1 MACGP
6 PGRRSS
12 RSEAAAGESPLAV
25 DHPLPPPNTLIH
37 PWRTATLVACA
48 VAAFELLLLVVLG
61 GALIARE
68 AATPDAK
75 PRTKVSR
82 PAAAAAA
89 KPARARKVA
98 PPAVAELKRS
108 KVTVLVL
115 NGNGRQGAAGA
126 AAERLQARGYRIG
139 GVTNAPRM
147 DHVRSLVMHRRGFEG
162 EGTRLARDLGIAI
175 VGPLDGMRPAQ
186 LHGAHV
192 VVVVGA

>member
-1 MACGP
+1 M
-6 PGRRSS
+6 
-12 RSEAAAGESPLAV
+12 

-37 PWRTATLVACA
+37 PWRTATLIACA

-82 PAAAAAA
+82 PAAAAA
-89 KPARARKVA
+89 KPARARKAA
-98 PPAVAELKRS
+98 PPAVPELARS

-126 AAERLQARGYRIG
+126 AARRLQARGYRIG

-147 DHVRSLVMHRRGFEG
+147 DHARSLVMHRRGFEG
-162 EGTRLARDLGIAI
+162 EGVRLARDLGIAL

-186 LHGAHV
+186 LHGAHL